1 MKTSNTNQLFS
12 WLKELKTKHKVSYNK
27 MAAAIGYSG
36 PGISKA
42 IDKESLSFNQVKSIA
57 EETGFKEDF
66 VKLFETNANEGKVS
80 ESGVNYGKSD
90 SIEDRIANRVIDKI
104 KPMFE
109 KMCGEH
115 LEILKLLAEQA
126 LELDEIKDLIEQ
138 TNKNVVTNKNS

>member
-1 MKTSNTNQLFS
+1 
-12 WLKELKTKHKVSYNK
+12 

-80 ESGVNYGKSD
+80 ESGVNSTPKTILDVLSS
-90 SIEDRIANRVIDKI
+90 SI
-104 KPMFE
+104 FFTSS
-109 KMCGEH
+109 
-115 LEILKLLAEQA
+115 LENPINFLSPL
-126 LELDEIKDLIEQ
+126 
-138 TNKNVVTNKNS
+138 